1 MLLAMDIGNTNL
13 KTGLYNAEGKL
24 LHSWRMTTDM
34 HRTSDEYGVQM
45 ESFFGH
51 LGLSTRDVSGII
63 ISSVVPSINYTIEHM
78 CQLYFFGQQPM
89 MVNSSLELGLEI
101 WYDYPELL
109 GADRI
114 CNAVAA
120 YRNYGGPV
128 IIIDFGT
135 ATTFSVVSE
144 EGALL
149 GGAIGPGIIVSTE
162 ALVETAA
169 MLHKDEYVKP
179 EHAICRNTKD
189 GIQSGIINGYVGF
202 VENIVRQMEKE
213 LSCPPTV
220 VATGGMSSMI
230 AAETDCIDVLN
241 PTLTLVGLNC
251 IYRMNK

>member
-1 MLLAMDIGNTNL
+1 
-13 KTGLYNAEGKL
+13 
-24 LHSWRMTTDM
+24 
-34 HRTSDEYGVQM
+34 
-45 ESFFGH
+45 
-51 LGLSTRDVSGII
+51 
-63 ISSVVPSINYTIEHM
+63 M

-149 GGAIGPGIIVSTE
+149 GGAIGPGIIVSTD
-162 ALVETAA
+162 ALVEKAA
-169 MLHKDEYVKP
+169 MLHKVEYVKP

-241 PTLTLVGLNC
+241 PTLTLEGLNC

>member
-1 MLLAMDIGNTNL
+1 MLLAMDIGNTNI
-13 KTGLYNAEGKL
+13 KTGIYKDGKL
-24 LHSWRMTTDM
+24 LNSWRMTTDL

-51 LGLSTRDVSGII
+51 LGLSTRDVRGII

-89 MVNSSLELGLEI
+89 MVSSALELGLDV

-120 YRNYGGPV
+120 YRSYGGPV

-144 EGALL
+144 EGAFI
-149 GGAIGPGIIVSTE
+149 GGAIG
-162 ALVETAA
+162 
-169 MLHKDEYVKP
+169 
-179 EHAICRNTKD
+179 
-189 GIQSGIINGYVGF
+189 
-202 VENIVRQMEKE
+202 
-213 LSCPPTV
+213 V
-220 VATGGMSSMI
+220 VIG
-230 AAETDCIDVLN
+230 VFR
-241 PTLTLVGLNC
+241 
-251 IYRMNK
+251 YRMIEERVSDDPQSDEQPFSKDDFNSLR